1 MEDSVSVK
9 SNDSVA
15 TSDEY
20 EFVNGCSATK
30 GLITIGEQPL
40 LKIANNGNLDDL
52 RKSLRE
58 VLSEDCNSASK
69 MENNSVKH
77 VPVTQTVKKVG
88 QSKFYDTESSKP
100 IVSPIKD
107 SEKKDE
113 MKTEN
118 EEYEEEVL
126 NVSVPDVQ
134 QECTIFSG
142 VTYLGAAA
150 INAPKSEV
158 EIQRNMGI
166 LNEQSSD
173 QGIKVSVSVP
183 SSSDGTVVLYD
194 AISNSVMARYEIH
207 RILFYAR
214 GTAGSREASCFAFT
228 WSHGDTQ
235 ESAIF
240 QCHVF
245 RCDIPEAVGQVSACF
260 AKAFQRVPKSMISSV
275 TSADLGPSLPEKD
288 HVEVFIFEVNME
300 IKEEDGKGGFSTVPK
315 DRSGFKLRVNVEKQ
329 LCLTVQQVSEENQ
342 HELEVER
349 CFGVLVSPGRHVKHS
364 DMQLLEMQVSM
375 GSGTG
380 DKQCYIISGH
390 WDPADP
396 AFEALNVETPR
407 DGRMY
412 ITVAVDLVIRG
423 IQEPVRF
430 LVETPVK
437 VYPQNERFWYFSRRP
452 LIQQFFLN
460 LKEVPSNDVTEVHY
474 EVLNIETSGELDRNR
489 INLSLNLASLIRSP
503 SISSIDIDTLTPKE
517 EVSDGDEPLLS
528 GTGEVS
534 KDCSEVELESWADV
548 LVRWTSTK
556 QRPKQLG
563 ALVRG
568 GIPEALRGEV
578 WQRLA
583 GCENDSAMMGSY
595 RILIT
600 KDSSCENVIQRDIN
614 RTFPAHHFFKE
625 AGGLGQDSL
634 YRISKAYA
642 VYDQE
647 VGYCQGLS
655 FLAAT
660 LLLHM
665 PEEQAFCVFVKLMYD
680 YGLRDMYK
688 DGFENLHMRLYQL
701 NRLMEEHLP
710 QLWQHFSEKGVEFH
724 MFASQWFLTLFT
736 ARFPLYFVFHILD
749 VFLLQGVDTLFQVA
763 LALLMM
769 CKKDLLQLDFEA
781 ILKYFRVSL
790 PKKCRTEEVARQL
803 MRLATSI
810 KVKKLKKYEQDFN
823 TLKEAQDSAEQYNN
837 ELENLKSTLMRT
849 EEEKKRLEEEATRV
863 KDMLKREVQKAENES
878 NRNATI
884 ITEYKQICQRLDNE
898 QVAAKAALNEL
909 RGQIKN
915 CARCRELLGHPVDSQ
930 DVHTNTSAPNNKNA
944 VDPQLQRAQERIRE
958 LELELAQTK
967 LAHVEAECK
976 NQDLVHQLHAT
987 FAELQVAKNAW
998 PPWLSKTLTSIKE
1011 VANKKDM
1018 PANPSGNSTNMRRDS
1033 APGPVAFPRDSHS
1046 RDSLRE
1052 TAT

>member
-20 EFVNGCSATK
+20 EFVNGGPAAK
-30 GLITIGEQPL
+30 GLLTFGEQPL
-40 LKIANNGNLDDL
+40 LNIANNGNLDDL

-58 VLSEDCNSASK
+58 VLSEDCNGLSK
-69 MENNSVKH
+69 MENISAIKH

-88 QSKFYDTESSKP
+88 QSMFYEVDTAKP
-100 IVSPIKD
+100 VLSPVKD
-107 SEKKDE
+107 SEKKDV
-113 MKTEN
+113 MKIED
-118 EEYEEEVL
+118 ERELQEEEVQ
-126 NVSVPDVQ
+126 DIQ

-142 VTYLGAAA
+142 VSYLGAAA
-150 INAPKSEV
+150 INAPKSEA

-194 AISNSVMARYEIH
+194 AGSNAVMARYEIH

-214 GTAGSREASCFAFT
+214 GTANSPEASCFAFT

-275 TSADLGPSLPEKD
+275 TSADLGSAPPDKE
-288 HVEVFIFEVNME
+288 HTEIFVFEVSME
-300 IKEEDGKGGFSTVPK
+300 IKEEDGRGGFSAVPK
-315 DRSGFKLRVNVEKQ
+315 DRSCFKLRVNMEKQ
-329 LCLTVQQVSEENQ
+329 LCLTVQQVSENE
-342 HELEVER
+342 HDLEVER

-364 DMQLLEMQVSM
+364 DMQLLEM
-375 GSGTG
+375 
-380 DKQCYIISGH
+380 
-390 WDPADP
+390 
-396 AFEALNVETPR
+396 
-407 DGRMY
+407 
-412 ITVAVDLVIRG
+412 
-423 IQEPVRF
+423 
-430 LVETPVK
+430 
-437 VYPQNERFWYFSRRP
+437 
-452 LIQQFFLN
+452 
-460 LKEVPSNDVTEVHY
+460 VPSNDMTETHY
-474 EVLNIETSGELDRNR
+474 EVISIETSGELDRNR
-489 INLSLNLASLIRSP
+489 LNLTLNLASLIRSP
-503 SISSIDIDTLTPKE
+503 SISSIDIDALTPKE
-517 EVSDGDEPLLS
+517 EVVSDGDEPLLS

-548 LVRWTSTK
+548 LARWTSTK
-556 QRPKQLG
+556 QRPRQLN

-583 GCENDSAMMGSY
+583 GCENDTAMMGSY

-614 RTFPAHHFFKE
+614 RTFPAHDFFKE

-642 VYDQE
+642 VYDSE

-665 PEEQAFCVFVKLMYD
+665 PEEQAFCVLVKLMYD
-680 YGLRDMYK
+680 YRLRDLYK
-688 DGFENLHMRLYQL
+688 DGFENLYMRLYQL

-710 QLWQHFSEKGVEFH
+710 QLWHHFSEKGVESH

-769 CKKDLLQLDFEA
+769 CKKDLLQLDFESV
-781 ILKYFRVSL
+781 LKYFRVSL
-790 PKKCRTEEVARQL
+790 PKKCRSEEVARQL

-810 KVKKLKKYEQDFN
+810 KVKKLKKYEQDFI
-823 TLKEAQDSAEQYNN
+823 TLKEAQDSADQYTN
-837 ELENLKSTLMRT
+837 ELENLKTTLVRT
-849 EEEKKRLEEEATRV
+849 EEEKRRLEEETTRV
-863 KDMLKREVQKAENES
+863 KEMLKREVEKAENES
-878 NRNATI
+878 NRNTAI
-884 ITEYKQICQRLDNE
+884 ITEYKQICQRLDDE
-898 QVAAKAALNEL
+898 QVAAKTALKEL
-909 RGQIKN
+909 RMQLKN
-915 CARCRELLGHPVDSQ
+915 CSRCCELLGEPVNVDQ
-930 DVHTNTSAPNNKNA
+930 TAAPLANTKSN
-944 VDPQLQRAQERIRE
+944 VDPQMLRAQERIRE

-967 LAHVEAECK
+967 LAHVEAECR
-976 NQDLVHQLHAT
+976 NQDLVHQLHAAI
-987 FAELQVAKNAW
+987 AELQVARNTW
-998 PPWLSKTLTSIKE
+998 PPWLHKTLSSIKE
-1011 VANKKDM
+1011 VANKKEVSA
-1018 PANPSGNSTNMRRDS
+1018 PGPRRDS
-1033 APGPVAFPRDSHS
+1033 APGPVGLP
-1046 RDSLRE
+1046 RE

>member
-20 EFVNGCSATK
+20 EFVNGGPAAK
-30 GLITIGEQPL
+30 GLLTFGEQPL
-40 LKIANNGNLDDL
+40 LNIANNGNLDDL

-58 VLSEDCNSASK
+58 VLSEDCNGLSK
-69 MENNSVKH
+69 MENISAIKH

-88 QSKFYDTESSKP
+88 QSMFYEVDTAKP
-100 IVSPIKD
+100 VLSPVKD
-107 SEKKDE
+107 SEKKDV
-113 MKTEN
+113 MKIED
-118 EEYEEEVL
+118 ERELQEEEVQ
-126 NVSVPDVQ
+126 DIQ

-142 VTYLGAAA
+142 VSYLGAAA
-150 INAPKSEV
+150 INAPKSEA

-194 AISNSVMARYEIH
+194 AGSNAVMARYEIH

-214 GTAGSREASCFAFT
+214 GTANSPEASCFAFT

-275 TSADLGPSLPEKD
+275 TSADLGSAPPDKE
-288 HVEVFIFEVNME
+288 HTEIFVFEVSME
-300 IKEEDGKGGFSTVPK
+300 IKEEDGRGGFSAVPK
-315 DRSGFKLRVNVEKQ
+315 DRSCFKLRVNMEKQ
-329 LCLTVQQVSEENQ
+329 LCLTVQQVSENE
-342 HELEVER
+342 HDLEVER

-430 LVETPVK
+430 LIETPVK
-437 VYPQNERFWYFSRRP
+437 VFSQNERFWYFSRRP
-452 LIQQFFLN
+452 LIQQFYLN
-460 LKEVPSNDVTEVHY
+460 LKEVPSNDMTETHY
-474 EVLNIETSGELDRNR
+474 EVISIETSGELDRNR
-489 INLSLNLASLIRSP
+489 LNLTLNLASLIRSP
-503 SISSIDIDTLTPKE
+503 SISSIDIDALTPKE
-517 EVSDGDEPLLS
+517 EVVSDGDEPLLS

-548 LVRWTSTK
+548 LARWTSTK
-556 QRPKQLG
+556 QRPRQLN

-583 GCENDSAMMGSY
+583 GCENDTAMMGSY

-614 RTFPAHHFFKE
+614 RTFPAHDFFKE

-642 VYDQE
+642 VYDSE

-665 PEEQAFCVFVKLMYD
+665 PEEQAFCVLVKLMYD
-680 YGLRDMYK
+680 YRLRDLYK
-688 DGFENLHMRLYQL
+688 DGFENLYMRLYQL

-710 QLWQHFSEKGVEFH
+710 QLWHHFSEKGVESH

-769 CKKDLLQLDFEA
+769 CKKDLLQLDFESV
-781 ILKYFRVSL
+781 LKYFRVSL
-790 PKKCRTEEVARQL
+790 PKKCRSEEVARQL

-810 KVKKLKKYEQDFN
+810 KVKKLKKYEQDFI
-823 TLKEAQDSAEQYNN
+823 TLKEAQDSADQYTN
-837 ELENLKSTLMRT
+837 ELENLKTTLVRT
-849 EEEKKRLEEEATRV
+849 EEEKRRLEEETTRV
-863 KDMLKREVQKAENES
+863 KEMLKREVEKAENES
-878 NRNATI
+878 NRNTAI
-884 ITEYKQICQRLDNE
+884 ITEYKQVSHERQSHLSQHVQGIKHQENLQRKSYLKQRLLTTESLNKGSKDE
-898 QVAAKAALNEL
+898 FHADLCRAL
-909 RGQIKN
+909 
-915 CARCRELLGHPVDSQ
+915 V
-930 DVHTNTSAPNNKNA
+930 SANIPFNS
-944 VDPQLQRAQERIRE
+944 
-958 LELELAQTK
+958 LE
-967 LAHVEAECK
+967 
-976 NQDLVHQLHAT
+976 
-987 FAELQVAKNAW
+987 
-998 PPWLSKTLTSIKE
+998 
-1011 VANKKDM
+1011 
-1018 PANPSGNSTNMRRDS
+1018 NPS
-1033 APGPVAFPRDSHS
+1033 F
-1046 RDSLRE
+1046 
-1052 TAT
+1052 